1 MEIDWDAVKQDE
13 QFKEIV
19 KSSAEE
25 MAKSLVTTK
34 VEEAISDLKSKNSE
48 LIGEKRKLAE
58 KLEAIKD
65 FDFEKAKK
73 AMDFVDK
80 DETAKL
86 LAEGKF
92 DEVIEART
100 AKVKDEYD
108 SKIQE
113 ILEAKA
119 AAESEVSV
127 LRKNIDSITIE
138 THLRKIASK
147 AGILPDAMDDVLLR
161 GQMVFS
167 VGEDGN
173 LEARDKNGDF
183 IKVDGKILTP
193 GSWIS
198 SLPQHY
204 WPSSDGVGGTGGTG
218 GDVDEKLA
226 AAAKSGNISAYR
238 KLRAKNKKK

>member
-100 AKVKDEYD
+100 AKVKDEYE
-108 SKIQE
+108 SKIQNR
-113 ILEAKA
+113 I
-119 AAESEVSV
+119 
-127 LRKNIDSITIE
+127 IFDYYI
-138 THLRKIASK
+138 
-147 AGILPDAMDDVLLR
+147 
-161 GQMVFS
+161 
-167 VGEDGN
+167 
-173 LEARDKNGDF
+173 
-183 IKVDGKILTP
+183 
-193 GSWIS
+193 
-198 SLPQHY
+198 
-204 WPSSDGVGGTGGTG
+204 
-218 GDVDEKLA
+218 
-226 AAAKSGNISAYR
+226 
-238 KLRAKNKKK
+238 